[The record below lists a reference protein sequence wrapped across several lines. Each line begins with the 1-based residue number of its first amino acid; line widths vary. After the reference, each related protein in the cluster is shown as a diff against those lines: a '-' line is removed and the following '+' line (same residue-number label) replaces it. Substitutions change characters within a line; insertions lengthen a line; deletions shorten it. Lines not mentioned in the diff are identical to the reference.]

1 MHYRWTI
8 PLVAAAANGLLCLP
22 VIRQGVRDRLHRT
35 FAVMTLS
42 IIAWNLDIFS
52 LYFFKTA
59 TEAEVWS
66 RAFRTGVCLA
76 PVAAFHFALVMA
88 GTERWP
94 WTGLA
99 VGGYVVSIV
108 LIVLNLDGL
117 LVKDVT
123 PHAWGWYIE
132 PTRLY
137 SLFTATL
144 VLFLAL
150 TVQRVWHG
158 YRHASTARQRL
169 QAKLWMIGAFV
180 QIPLSLTNVL
190 PIYGFNVFPLGNLA
204 NVFFVGIIAY
214 AIVRHRLMDVDYVV
228 RKFVSFA
235 LASTAVLLPGG
246 MLLAALARAMG
257 AEAPAVL
264 ACGAIGLALLAVIL
278 IPTLQEALE
287 TRVQRAFFPR
297 YYDSRRQ
304 LQALAVSLVHVL
316 DRNELVSRLGTAL
329 RDTLDVE
336 RCEVFIRE
344 EETPR
349 LVAVFPDVSHPAPL
363 VNADVRA
370 LEKLQ
375 DPVLASEVTLRHR
388 ELAPMFAE
396 RGWEVG
402 IPLRIGDRLNGFIG
416 LSQKKNYRIFSGEDL
431 QLLATVAGGATVAL
445 ENAHLSRQLRR
456 SEAVL
461 ERANRLSSLGMLA
474 AGIAHEI
481 RNPLVAVKT
490 FLDLLPQR
498 LDDREFLTH
507 FRDLSLSE
515 LRRVTDLIADLLTL
529 GKSRTAE
536 RRSVELLATL
546 EPVIRLMESTAKKR
560 QIDVVVEG
568 DASLPAISAD
578 PDQLK
583 QIALNLILNAI
594 ESSPAGGRVTVDA
607 RAGARLG
614 PSAAVVVEV
623 RDQGPGIPPDQL
635 ENIFHPFFTT
645 KETGTGLGLALV
657 HQMVVDHGGEI
668 AVDSVPGRG
677 TTFRV
682 TLPVAQAELRRTG
695 T

>member
-1 MHYRWTI
+1 MVPLSAAVANLAIGALVLKQGMHS
-8 PLVAAAANGLLCLP
+8 
-22 VIRQGVRDRLHRT
+22 RLHRAFT
-35 FAVMTLS
+35 AMALAV
-42 IIAWNLDIFS
+42 AVWDLDIFS
-52 LYFFKTA
+52 LCYFSSA
-59 TEAEVWS
+59 HDAEWWS
-66 RAFRTGVCLA
+66 RILRTGVCFT
-76 PVAAFHFALVMA
+76 PVVAFHFSLTLSETTGPAWRTLLVVGYVWA
-88 GTERWP
+88 AA
-94 WTGLA
+94 LA
-99 VGGYVVSIV
+99 VI
-108 LIVLNLDGL
+108 NLAGL
-117 LVKDVT
+117 LVSGVA
-123 PHAWGWYIE
+123 PHPWGWYIQ

-137 SLFTATL
+137 MGLTISIVVYVLLFGERIWKMYRQPSSPR
-144 VLFLAL
+144 
-150 TVQRVWHG
+150 QRV
-158 YRHASTARQRL
+158 
-169 QAKLWMIGAFV
+169 QAKLWLFAAVIQVPFA
-180 QIPLSLTNVL
+180 LTNLL
-190 PIYGFNVFPLGNLA
+190 PLYGINTYPLGDFG
-204 NVFFVGIIAY
+204 NVFFVGVIAY
-214 AIVRHRLMDVDYVV
+214 AIARHRLMDVDYVV
-228 RKFVSFA
+228 RKGVSFTIA
-235 LASTAVLLPGG
+235 AAAVLTPGG
-246 MLLAALARAMG
+246 MAIEALLKISGGQEPLFGTTAAIALAL
-257 AEAPAVL
+257 VS
-264 ACGAIGLALLAVIL
+264 VVL
-278 IPTLQEALE
+278 IPTLQDALE
-287 TRVQRAFFPR
+287 TRVQRAFFPHL
-297 YYDSRRQ
+297 YDNRRR
-304 LQALAVSLVHVL
+304 LQELARDLVHIVDESELVVRVGRSLIEVL
-316 DRNELVSRLGTAL
+316 D
-329 RDTLDVE
+329 LD
-336 RCEVFIRE
+336 RCEIFVRDSLG
-344 EETPR
+344 R
-349 LVAVFPDVSHPAPL
+349 HLSLMFPTGRNTTVE
-363 VNADVRA
+363 ADDLHQ
-370 LEKLQ
+370 LEQL
-375 DPVLASEVTLRHR
+375 DEPVLASEVESKSIGPVRVFKTHR
-388 ELAPMFAE
+388 
-396 RGWEVG
+396 WEVG
-402 IPLRIGDRLNGFIG
+402 VPLRINDRLTGFIALG
-416 LSQKKNYRIFSGEDL
+416 QRRDFRIFSSEDL

-568 DASLPAISAD
+568 DATLPAISAD